1 MNRVTMTDSST
12 PCWKKPPESAAL
24 AGVWPVRWQHWL
36 LACMLWI
43 AAWGL
48 PGPAHSQSNTAITQM
63 QVERT
68 PEGMLLSA
76 ALAFELPEHVEDAL
90 LKGITMHFVLQAQV
104 LRERWYWSD
113 LEMAHSARYLRLSY
127 QPLTRRWRLH
137 TSSTPF
143 TGSGLGLALSQT
155 YDDLAEAINAM
166 QRIARWKIAEAGQVP
181 EDMPVTVQMRFG
193 LDLSQLPR
201 PLQIGAFGR
210 SGWNLQMTQSL
221 RLAGGGQP

>member
-1 MNRVTMTDSST
+1 MNRVTMMDSST
-12 PCWKKPPESAAL
+12 PCWKKQLERSQHAGAWWVCWRHWLAAGLLCL
-24 AGVWPVRWQHWL
+24 AG
-36 LACMLWI
+36 
-43 AAWGL
+43 WGL
-48 PGPAHSQSNTAITQM
+48 AGGARAQGHAAITQM

-68 PEGMLLSA
+68 PEGMLLSSV
-76 ALAFELPEHVEDAL
+76 LAFELPEHVEDAL

-143 TGSGLGLALSQT
+143 SGSGLGLALSQT
-155 YDDLAEAINAM
+155 YEELADALAAM
-166 QRIARWKIAEAGQVP
+166 QRVARWKIADSEQVP
-181 EDMPVTVQMRFG
+181 DDIPVVVQMRFG
-193 LDLSQLPR
+193 LDMSQLPR

-210 SGWNLQMTQSL
+210 SGWSLQMTQSL
-221 RLAGGGQP
+221 RLAGGGPP

>member
-1 MNRVTMTDSST
+1 M
-12 PCWKKPPESAAL
+12 
-24 AGVWPVRWQHWL
+24 RWQHWL
-36 LACMLWI
+36 MACLLCLAGWS
-43 AAWGL
+43 L
-48 PGPAHSQSNTAITQM
+48 PGLARAQSHAAITQM

-76 ALAFELPEHVEDAL
+76 ALGFELPEHVEDAL

-113 LEMAHSARYLRLSY
+113 VEMAHSARYMRLSY

-137 TSSTPF
+137 TSSEPL

-155 YDDLAEAINAM
+155 YDDLADALNAM
-166 QRIARWKIAEAGQVP
+166 QRVARWKIADSGQVP
-181 EDMPVTVQMRFG
+181 EDMPVTVQLRFG
-193 LDLSQLPR
+193 LDMSQLPR

-210 SGWNLQMTQSL
+210 SGWSLQMTQSL
-221 RLAGGGQP
+221 RLAGGGLP

>member
-1 MNRVTMTDSST
+1 MTDSST
-12 PCWKKPPESAAL
+12 PCWKKPPESAPLPGA
-24 AGVWPVRWQHWL
+24 WRVRWQPLL
-36 LACMLWI
+36 LACLLWI
-43 AAWGL
+43 AAWSL
-48 PGPAHSQSNTAITQM
+48 PGEVRAQSGAAITQM

-76 ALAFELPEHVEDAL
+76 ALAFDLPEHVEDAL

-113 LEMAHSARYLRLSY
+113 LEMAQSARYLRLSY

-166 QRIARWKIAEAGQVP
+166 QRIARWKIAESGQVP
-181 EDMPVTVQMRFG
+181 DDMPVTVQMRFG

>member
-1 MNRVTMTDSST
+1 MRWQLWLMARLL
-12 PCWKKPPESAAL
+12 CL
-24 AGVWPVRWQHWL
+24 AG
-36 LACMLWI
+36 
-43 AAWGL
+43 WGL
-48 PGPAHSQSNTAITQM
+48 HAPARAQSSGAITQM

-113 LEMAHSARYLRLSY
+113 VEMAHSARYMRLSY

-137 TSSTPF
+137 TSSVPL

-155 YDDLAEAINAM
+155 YDDLAEALNAM
-166 QRIARWKIAEAGQVP
+166 QRVARWKIAESAQVP
-181 EDMPVTVQMRFG
+181 EDMPVTVQLRFG
-193 LDLSQLPR
+193 LDMSQLPR

-210 SGWNLQMTQSL
+210 SGWSLQMTQSL
-221 RLAGGGQP
+221 RLAGGGPP

>member
-1 MNRVTMTDSST
+1 M
-12 PCWKKPPESAAL
+12 
-24 AGVWPVRWQHWL
+24 RWQHWA
-36 LACMLWI
+36 LACLLWI
-43 AAWGL
+43 AGWGL
-48 PGPAHSQSNTAITQM
+48 PGEVRAQSSAAITQM

-76 ALAFELPEHVEDAL
+76 VLAFELPEHVEDAL

-113 LEMAHSARYLRLSY
+113 REMAQSARYMRLSY

-166 QRIARWKIAEAGQVP
+166 QRVARWKIADSGQVP

-221 RLAGGGQP
+221 RLAGGGLP

>member
-1 MNRVTMTDSST
+1 MDSST
-12 PCWKKPPESAAL
+12 PCWKNSPERTRHARVRTL
-24 AGVWPVRWQHWL
+24 RWQHWL
-36 LACMLWI
+36 MACVLCLAGWSLQSP
-43 AAWGL
+43 AWAQGS
-48 PGPAHSQSNTAITQM
+48 AAITQM

-113 LEMAHSARYLRLSY
+113 AEMAHSTRYMRLSY

-137 TSSTPF
+137 ISSTPL
-143 TGSGLGLALSQT
+143 TGTGSGSGLGLALSQT
-155 YDDLAEAINAM
+155 YDDLAEALNAM
-166 QRIARWKIAEAGQVP
+166 QRISRWKIADGAQVP
-181 EDMPVTVQMRFG
+181 EDMPVTVQLRFG

-210 SGWNLQMTQSL
+210 SGWSLQMTQSL

>member
-1 MNRVTMTDSST
+1 MTDSST
-12 PCWKKPPESAAL
+12 PCWKKPPESAPLPGA
-24 AGVWPVRWQHWL
+24 WRVRWQPLL
-36 LACMLWI
+36 LACLLWV
-43 AAWGL
+43 AGWSL
-48 PGPAHSQSNTAITQM
+48 PGEARAQSGAAITQM

-76 ALAFELPEHVEDAL
+76 ALAFDLPEHVEDAL

-113 LEMAHSARYLRLSY
+113 LEMAQSARYLRLSY

-166 QRIARWKIAEAGQVP
+166 QRIARWKIAESGQVP
-181 EDMPVTVQMRFG
+181 DDMPVTVQMRFG

>member
-1 MNRVTMTDSST
+1 
-12 PCWKKPPESAAL
+12 
-24 AGVWPVRWQHWL
+24 
-36 LACMLWI
+36 
-43 AAWGL
+43 
-48 PGPAHSQSNTAITQM
+48 M

-90 LKGITMHFVLQAQV
+90 RKGIPMHFVLQAQV

-113 LEMAHSARYLRLSY
+113 LEMAQAARYLRLSY

-137 TSSTPF
+137 TSTEPF
-143 TGSGLGLALSQT
+143 TGAGLGLALAQT
-155 YDDLAEAINAM
+155 YDELADAINAM
-166 QRIARWKIAEAGQVP
+166 QRVARWKIADSEQVP
-181 EDMPVTVQMRFG
+181 EDMPVMVQMRFG

-210 SGWNLQMTQSL
+210 SGWILQLTQSL
-221 RLAGGGQP
+221 RLAGGGLP

>member
-1 MNRVTMTDSST
+1 M
-12 PCWKKPPESAAL
+12 
-24 AGVWPVRWQHWL
+24 RWQHWL
-36 LACMLWI
+36 MACLLCLAGWSLH
-43 AAWGL
+43 
-48 PGPAHSQSNTAITQM
+48 GPARAQSGAAITQM
-63 QVERT
+63 QAERT

-113 LEMAHSARYLRLSY
+113 VEMAHSARYLRLSY

-137 TSSTPF
+137 TSSAPL

-155 YDDLAEAINAM
+155 YEDLADALAAM
-166 QRIARWKIAEAGQVP
+166 QRVSRWKIAESGQVP
-181 EDMPVTVQMRFG
+181 EDMPVTVQLRFG

-210 SGWNLQMTQSL
+210 SGWSLQMTQSL
-221 RLAGGGQP
+221 RLAGGGLP

>member
-1 MNRVTMTDSST
+1 MNRVTMMDSST
-12 PCWKKPPESAAL
+12 LCWKKPRTSASRAC
-24 AGVWPVRWQHWL
+24 VWSLCCL
-36 LACMLWI
+36 LCLVL
-43 AAWGL
+43 WGL
-48 PGPAHSQSNTAITQM
+48 AVPARAQGHAAITQM

-113 LEMAHSARYLRLSY
+113 LEMAHSARYMRLNY

-137 TSSTPF
+137 ISSAPF

-155 YDDLAEAINAM
+155 YEELADAISAM
-166 QRIARWKIAEAGQVP
+166 QRVARWKIADSEQVP
-181 EDMPVTVQMRFG
+181 DDMPVTVQMRFG

-210 SGWNLQMTQSL
+210 SGWSLQMTQSL
-221 RLAGGGQP
+221 RLAGGGLP

>member
-24 AGVWPVRWQHWL
+24 AGVWRGRWPHLL
-36 LACMLWI
+36 LACLLWF
-43 AAWGL
+43 AACL
-48 PGPAHSQSNTAITQM
+48 PGEVRAQSGASITQM

-166 QRIARWKIAEAGQVP
+166 QRIARWKIADAGQVP

-193 LDLSQLPR
+193 LDMSQLPR

-221 RLAGGGQP
+221 RLAGGGAP